1 MLASTSVWNVKYTLY
16 NKFRLA
22 RHHFTQYLPWFFKR
36 NIAFSQH
43 SFFEGVILDIYFMF
57 RLLSCPLYVIYHM
70 GGFLFDRFI
79 MLYFLNFSGGKTMKI
94 WERIRKLHRSLNVMY
109 MKVFYSFRK
118 KDIGCLVSSRIT
130 ETYNDVVAGMFN
142 IESNLVSV
150 SVSRFLPV

>member
-1 MLASTSVWNVKYTLY
+1 
-16 NKFRLA
+16 
-22 RHHFTQYLPWFFKR
+22 
-36 NIAFSQH
+36 
-43 SFFEGVILDIYFMF
+43 
-57 RLLSCPLYVIYHM
+57 
-70 GGFLFDRFI
+70 
-79 MLYFLNFSGGKTMKI
+79 
-94 WERIRKLHRSLNVMY
+94 MY